1 MNVLTNQRS
10 VFTYL
15 SSTPVAMLSSLML
28 LSISL
33 DLSSSSPNMNLN
45 QSEISRARCGP
56 IRVYLN
62 VSIVNQLLKASLAV
76 SKQLFI
82 GDS

>member
-15 SSTPVAMLSSLML
+15 SSTPVAMLSSLMF

-45 QSEISRARCGP
+45 QSEISRARYGP
-56 IRVYLN
+56 I
-62 VSIVNQLLKASLAV
+62 SIPERINSEPALKSF
-76 SKQLFI
+76 SGSFKTTFHW
-82 GDS
+82 